1 MQFIG
6 VILREPLVFD
16 KLLSLVRHLTETA
29 SIRLYHL
36 RTMNTQFATIA
47 PRRHSLL
54 IVLAVL
60 ALLLALAACG
70 QDRNPTAPPVEAT
83 AAAMVVQPTE
93 AISALQPAAP
103 TATPAATATQPP
115 TVEPTA
121 TTPATATPV
130 PTQTPTPTPTPI
142 FPLSIEYLR
151 QQDYSASELVIEQT
165 LAPGSNYDRY
175 YASYYSEG
183 LKQYGLL
190 TVPRGQ
196 RPESGWP
203 VIIFN
208 HGYIPP
214 TQYRTTERYVA
225 YVDGFASNGYIV
237 FRPDYRGHDRSEGQ
251 PTGAYGSPDY
261 VIDVL
266 NAAGALKR
274 FPDADPQRI
283 GMWGH
288 SMGGWITLRA
298 MVVDPDIQ
306 AGVIWGGVVG
316 SYEDLLTGWRR
327 GNRPAP
333 TPDPNATS
341 TRGRW
346 RNSLTSQFGSP
357 ESNPEFWRALS
368 PNYFLHDL
376 SGPIQLHHT
385 TGDESVPVEFS
396 QILYEQGLDA
406 GMPIEL
412 VTYPGDNHNISG
424 NFSTAMSQ
432 SVAFFDR
439 WVKQPIDLAEAEGP
453 AVFTGSGLAN
463 LRSGPGTSFAIVGQ
477 MQPGDSLPLLG
488 SNVDRTWWQVQ
499 TAGGPAWV
507 ADSVVLAARF
517 AAVPVVEEAA
527 GP

>member
-1 MQFIG
+1 MIKQRT
-6 VILREPLVFD
+6 VTAPLH
-16 KLLSLVRHLTETA
+16 R
-29 SIRLYHL
+29 
-36 RTMNTQFATIA
+36 
-47 PRRHSLL
+47 SLL
-54 IVLAVL
+54 VVV
-60 ALLLALAACG
+60 ALLAGLALAACG
-70 QDRNPTAPPVEAT
+70 QNRSPASPPVQPEAVAVAVQSTT
-83 AAAMVVQPTE
+83 AA
-93 AISALQPAAP
+93 ALQPATPGATP
-103 TATPAATATQPP
+103 TPTASQTPTALPAATQTATPTA
-115 TVEPTA
+115 
-121 TTPATATPV
+121 
-130 PTQTPTPTPTPI
+130 TQTPTPTATPI
-142 FPLSIEYLR
+142 SPLSIEYLR
-151 QQDYSASELVIEQT
+151 QQDYSGSELVIEQT
-165 LAPGSNYDRY
+165 LAPGANYDRY

-225 YVDGFASNGYIV
+225 YVDGFARNGYIV
-237 FRPDYRGHDRSEGQ
+237 FRPDYRGHDRSEGL
-251 PTGAYGSPDY
+251 PTGAYGSPGY

-274 FPDADPQRI
+274 YPGADPQRI

-288 SMGGWITLRA
+288 SMGGWIALRA
-298 MVVDPDIQ
+298 MVTDPDIQ

-327 GNRPAP
+327 GSRPAP
-333 TPDPNATS
+333 TPDPNAS
-341 TRGRW
+341 RGRW
-346 RNSLTSQFGSP
+346 RNSLSSQFGSP
-357 ESNPEFWRALS
+357 EENPAFWRSLS
-368 PNYFLHDL
+368 ANYFLDDL

-396 QILYEQGLDA
+396 QILYAQGLEA

-439 WVKQPIDLAEAEGP
+439 WLKQPIDLAEAAGP

-463 LRSGPGTSFAIVGQ
+463 LRSGPGASFDIVGQ
-477 MQPGDSLPLLG
+477 LQPGQSLPIIG

-499 TAGGPAWV
+499 TADGPAWV

-517 AAVPVVEEAA
+517 AAVPVVEDAA

>member
-1 MQFIG
+1 MYHHYTMTKLSILSNRLRAPKA
-6 VILREPLVFD
+6 VILA
-16 KLLSLVRHLTETA
+16 LL
-29 SIRLYHL
+29 
-36 RTMNTQFATIA
+36 
-47 PRRHSLL
+47 
-54 IVLAVL
+54 VL
-60 ALLLALAACG
+60 ALMLTACS
-70 QDRNPTAPPVEAT
+70 QERSPAT
-83 AAAMVVQPTE
+83 LPVQPT
-93 AISALQPAAP
+93 AVAVAQQAAAP
-103 TATPAATATQPP
+103 TATPAASATPTPTA
-115 TVEPTA
+115 EPTA
-121 TTPATATPV
+121 TPTATSI
-130 PTQTPTPTPTPI
+130 PTATPTPTATPL

-151 QQDYSASELVIEQT
+151 QQDYSGSELVIEQT

-196 RPESGWP
+196 TPDSGWP
-203 VIIFN
+203 VIVFN

-214 TQYRTTERYVA
+214 SQYRTTERYVA
-225 YVDGFASNGYIV
+225 YVDGFASSGYIV
-237 FRPDYRGHDRSEGQ
+237 FRPDYRGHDRSEGA
-251 PTGAYGSPDY
+251 PTGAYGSPGY

-274 FPDADPQRI
+274 FPDADPERI

-316 SYEDLLTGWRR
+316 AYEDLLTGWRR
-327 GNRPAP
+327 GNRPTP
-333 TPDPNATS
+333 TPNPGS

-346 RNSLTSQFGSP
+346 RDSLTSQFGSP
-357 ESNPEFWRALS
+357 EENPEFWRSLS
-368 PNYFLHDL
+368 ANYVLDDL
-376 SGPIQLHHT
+376 SGPIQLHHAI
-385 TGDESVPVEFS
+385 GDETVPVEFS
-396 QILYEQGLDA
+396 QILHQQALDA

-424 NFSTAMSQ
+424 NFGAAMSQ

-439 WVKQPIDLAEAEGP
+439 WLKQPIDLAEAREP

-463 LRSGPGTSFAIVGQ
+463 LRSGPGTSFPIAGQ
-477 MQPGDSLPLLG
+477 MQPGESLPLLG

-499 TAGGPAWV
+499 TPDGPAWV
-507 ADSVVLAARF
+507 ADSVVLAARY
-517 AAVPVVEEAA
+517 AAVPVVEDAA

>member
-1 MQFIG
+1 MNNQTCSAAHLRRRWLPG
-6 VILREPLVFD
+6 VVIL
-16 KLLSLVRHLTETA
+16 A
-29 SIRLYHL
+29 
-36 RTMNTQFATIA
+36 AT
-47 PRRHSLL
+47 
-54 IVLAVL
+54 
-60 ALLLALAACG
+60 LALAACG
-70 QDRNPTAPPVEAT
+70 QERSPAPLPD
-83 AAAMVVQPTE
+83 QPTV
-93 AISALQPAAP
+93 AALVVSPTVAATRPVSPSAAP
-103 TATPAATATQPP
+103 TP
-115 TVEPTA
+115 
-121 TTPATATPV
+121 PATATPTV
-130 PTQTPTPTPTPI
+130 APTATATPTPTATPLS
-142 FPLSIEYLR
+142 PLSIEFLR
-151 QQDYSASELVIEQT
+151 QQDYPGSELVIEQT
-165 LAPGSNYDRY
+165 LAPGANYDRY

-214 TQYRTTERYVA
+214 SQYKTTERYVA
-225 YVDGFASNGYIV
+225 YVDGFARAGYIV
-237 FRPDYRGHDRSEGQ
+237 FRPDYRGHDRSEGA

-266 NAAGALKR
+266 NAAATLKQY
-274 FPDADPQRI
+274 PDADPQRI

-316 SYEDLLTGWRR
+316 AYEDLLTRWRR

-333 TPDPNATS
+333 TPDPNG

-346 RNSLTSQFGSP
+346 RNSLSSAYGSP
-357 ESNPEFWRALS
+357 EENPEFWRSLS
-368 PNYFLHDL
+368 ANYFLGDL

-396 QILYEQGLDA
+396 QILYEQGLEA

-412 VTYPGDNHNISG
+412 ITYPGDNHNISG
-424 NFSTAMSQ
+424 NFDAAMSQ

-439 WVKQPIDLAEAEGP
+439 WLKQPVDLAESDEP

-463 LRSGPGTSFAIVGQ
+463 LRSGPGTNFPVVGQ
-477 MQPGDSLPLLG
+477 IQAGERLPLIG

-499 TAGGPAWV
+499 TADGPAWV
-507 ADSVVLAARF
+507 ADSVVLATRF
-517 AAVPVVEEAA
+517 AGVPVVEEAA

>member
-1 MQFIG
+1 MSKLQFPTLG
-6 VILREPLVFD
+6 ERRWRPLF
-16 KLLSLVRHLTETA
+16 
-29 SIRLYHL
+29 
-36 RTMNTQFATIA
+36 
-47 PRRHSLL
+47 
-54 IVLAVL
+54 LAMVV
-60 ALLLALAACG
+60 LLLALAACSRG
-70 QDRNPTAPPVEAT
+70 PSTAEPPVQST
-83 AAAMVVQPTE
+83 AAAAVVQQPAETIPT
-93 AISALQPAAP
+93 AQPNAPIATPLPTQTPAAP
-103 TATPAATATQPP
+103 
-115 TVEPTA
+115 PTA
-121 TTPATATPV
+121 TAV
-130 PTQTPTPTPTPI
+130 PTLAPRATQTPTPTATPI
-142 FPLSIEYLR
+142 HPLSIEYLR
-151 QQDYSASELVIEQT
+151 QQDYSTSELVIEQT

-175 YASYYSEG
+175 YASYFSEG

-203 VIIFN
+203 VIVFN

-214 TQYRTTERYVA
+214 AQYKTTERYVA
-225 YVDGFASNGYIV
+225 YVDSFARSGYIV

-274 FPDADPQRI
+274 YPDADANRI

-306 AGVIWGGVVG
+306 ASVIWGGVVG

-327 GNRPAP
+327 GSRPAP

-357 ESNPEFWRALS
+357 EENPEFWQSLS
-368 PNYFLHDL
+368 ANYFLDDL

-396 QILYEQGLDA
+396 QILYEQGLEA

-439 WVKQPIDLAEAEGP
+439 WLKQPVDLAEAEGP

-463 LRSGPGTSFAIVGQ
+463 LRAGPGTSFGIVGQ
-477 MQPGDSLPLLG
+477 MQAGESLPLLG

-499 TAGGPAWV
+499 TTNGPAWV

-517 AAVPVVEEAA
+517 AGVPVVEDAA